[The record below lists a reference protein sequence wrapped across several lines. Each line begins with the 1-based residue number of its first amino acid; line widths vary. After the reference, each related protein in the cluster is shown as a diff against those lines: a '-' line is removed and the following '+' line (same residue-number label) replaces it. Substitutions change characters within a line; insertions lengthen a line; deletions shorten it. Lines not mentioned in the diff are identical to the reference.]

1 MMNPPETERETIPE
15 GPPPGDHQRK
25 KDPANPQP
33 RVLEPYPKGTYVT
46 YPYLG
51 SHCDRGLVLL
61 AVIRYTRYLITTR
74 YRMEFL
80 HTILHVA

>member
-1 MMNPPETERETIPE
+1 MNSRIKINVYYNFTCLYPCTFL
-15 GPPPGDHQRK
+15 
-25 KDPANPQP
+25 
-33 RVLEPYPKGTYVT
+33 LEPYPKGTYVT

-51 SHCDRGLVLL
+51 SHCDRVLVLL